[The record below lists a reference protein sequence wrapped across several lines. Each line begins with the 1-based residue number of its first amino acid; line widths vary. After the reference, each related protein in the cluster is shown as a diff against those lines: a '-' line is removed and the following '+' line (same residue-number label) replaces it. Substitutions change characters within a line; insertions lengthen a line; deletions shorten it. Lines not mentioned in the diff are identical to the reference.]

1 MSIINS
7 KSLRPR
13 ELRFKSEKL
22 QIDYITL
29 NISMKGEIVPE
40 KIGRYLLVY
49 GFNSTIQESE
59 KDKARNFLSIEKNKH
74 WVALVKSK
82 YNPKEGIFWNGIAAR
97 FSGRNGRFFYDL
109 IKQNKIKFERFPEQS
124 LRLGRF
130 DLNYSYDFDASDF
143 SRRSNIENFF
153 KNCRTKYLRLFPSH
167 LVKISNT
174 KKGLILR
181 ANDREGSSKFFR
193 IYEKFKSLRF
203 ELEMKRKLIEPY
215 QNSFFSYSFEEFEDE
230 LVNVFCN
237 EFSNLC
243 SFDSNYDSNYSSWLL
258 KGLRKKL
265 SIKKLEN
272 LNLCTSKAIVSPYNI
287 ELTEDRETSFNC
299 LQLLSFI
306 QRGDVGKDL
315 SYIESLNIVIVKF
328 ALVDF
333 LKFLGKNDKSTY
345 QREKVGKFLNN
356 LLDLRPLRIKVSD
369 IKFQNFHFCSFVG
382 LEKVK
387 NRWLVELRVAANA
400 LSYIYPYTLPEI
412 LLIYNKKSELT
423 IKAQFIESFNT
434 ENYLKEFE
442 VEKPYKNISLS
453 YDEIKNRKKMIVKIF
468 KDLKTEKIIDN
479 RITIHFKD
487 MSKDK
492 VVIEVKELT
501 HNLLGKLS
509 KISFKERWSL

>member
-1 MSIINS
+1 M
-7 KSLRPR
+7 
-13 ELRFKSEKL
+13 
-22 QIDYITL
+22 
-29 NISMKGEIVPE
+29 
-40 KIGRYLLVY
+40 
-49 GFNSTIQESE
+49 
-59 KDKARNFLSIEKNKH
+59 
-74 WVALVKSK
+74 
-82 YNPKEGIFWNGIAAR
+82 
-97 FSGRNGRFFYDL
+97 
-109 IKQNKIKFERFPEQS
+109 
-124 LRLGRF
+124 
-130 DLNYSYDFDASDF
+130 
-143 SRRSNIENFF
+143 
-153 KNCRTKYLRLFPSH
+153 
-167 LVKISNT
+167 
-174 KKGLILR
+174 ILR

-315 SYIESLNIVIVKF
+315 SYIENLNIVIVKF

-369 IKFQNFHFCSFVG
+369 IKFENFHFCSFVG

-412 LLIYNKKSELT
+412 LLK
-423 IKAQFIESFNT
+423 
-434 ENYLKEFE
+434 
-442 VEKPYKNISLS
+442 
-453 YDEIKNRKKMIVKIF
+453 
-468 KDLKTEKIIDN
+468 
-479 RITIHFKD
+479 
-487 MSKDK
+487 
-492 VVIEVKELT
+492 
-501 HNLLGKLS
+501 
-509 KISFKERWSL
+509 